1 MTTAPPR
8 KFMFDTVF
16 QDGHVVAA
24 PRPKRHFSA
33 EDLEQARAEG
43 FAEGERSALVV
54 TETSLA
60 ASLSEIATS
69 LGQALGSLS
78 SLVHEHKSISA
89 ELSLACAR
97 RIAAEALDHFPHA
110 PVAAALETLSG
121 ELTAEPRLIVRA
133 NPDQIERLT
142 DLLTDTI
149 ARLGLTCDVIVRSEP
164 GLPRAA
170 FALDW
175 GEGKAQ
181 FDPVRAEAAVAE
193 ALSAALAAAGRHDE
207 MIMRE
212 QESRS

>member
-1 MTTAPPR
+1 
-8 KFMFDTVF
+8 MFDTVF
-16 QDGHVVAA
+16 QDGQVVAA
-24 PRPKRHFSA
+24 PRPKRHFTA

-43 FAEGERSALVV
+43 YAAGERSALVV

-60 ASLSEIATS
+60 ASLSDIAAT
-69 LGQALGSLS
+69 LGQALGTLS
-78 SLVHEHKSISA
+78 ALVHEHKVASA
-89 ELSLACAR
+89 DLSLACAR
-97 RIAAEALDHFPHA
+97 RIATEALDRFPDA
-110 PVAAALETLSG
+110 PVTAALATLAG

-133 NPDQIERLT
+133 NPDQVERLT
-142 DLLTDTI
+142 ELLTQTI

-193 ALSAALAAAGRHDE
+193 ALSAALDAAGRYDE